1 MKRKIICYLYF
12 SLFLLVFN
20 TKTINAYIDPS
31 AVTYTAQIF
40 AAVMI
45 AIGSAFT
52 IFRHKIVSLF
62 SKKKKKK
69 RKIHV
74 YSDILED

>member
-1 MKRKIICYLYF
+1 MKKILILYF
-12 SLFLLVFN
+12 VFFFDILLTN
-20 TKTINAYIDPS
+20 NIHAYIDPS

-62 SKKKKKK
+62 KGKKKAK
-69 RKIHV
+69 REIHV
-74 YSDILED
+74 YGDIFED

>member
-1 MKRKIICYLYF
+1 MKRKIASCLYF
-12 SLFLLVFN
+12 CLCFLTLY
-20 TKTINAYIDPS
+20 TKHIHAYIDPS

-74 YSDILED
+74 YGDILGD